1 MTLLLLAISLTIT
14 LCVIAYNF
22 AIYALPFMA
31 GLTAFHYVHGMETG
45 FLMSGLA
52 AIVAAVFSVALVIAV
67 IGFAKNPGLRLI
79 ALAVFAVPSMIAGY
93 ALVHG
98 VTKNF
103 VDSAIVLNLP
113 GAAGGLFIGI
123 AAMLNLNALG
133 TSVLSR

>member
-1 MTLLLLAISLTIT
+1 MTLILLAITLTIA

-22 AIYALPFMA
+22 AIYALPFMV
-31 GLTAFHYVHGMETG
+31 GLTAFQYVYGMGGG

-52 AIVAAVFSVALVIAV
+52 AIAAALLSVVVVIAV
-67 IGFAKNPGLRLI
+67 LGFAKNPAWRLL
-79 ALAVFAVPSMIAGY
+79 ALAIFAVPATVAGY

-103 VDSAIVLNLP
+103 VDSTIALNLL
-113 GAAGGLFIGI
+113 GGLGGLVIGV

-133 TSVLSR
+133 TAALSR